1 VVRRRKG
8 AAVSLS
14 RRRTRAGQP
23 GPRPA
28 EAKPVKPA
36 KRLQRAA
43 APAPRGGGPAY
54 PLLEAQEVLGSIVA
68 FSREVSADMGE
79 EQLFELFH
87 RTLRE
92 LLPNRLVAVRR
103 IDPRTLRV
111 AHILAEDELVPS
123 AEELPPAGP
132 DDALTGELRLIF
144 QRGTAGF
151 SVPLLA
157 GGELVGEVH
166 VNYEARSGGPAL
178 PLREDEAL
186 IIPLANHVAVVVHT
200 RRLLRETAYL
210 QHYLEQ
216 LIDQANFLIIA
227 TDLAGHVTVWNR
239 AMNKLTGFAR
249 VQAVGREL
257 LPWLA
262 QLGAPDI
269 GLVLKQVGASG
280 EPATREVKLPSVG
293 GAVLRAAF
301 NVVPVRGQ
309 GGQADA
315 ILAIGQDV
323 TALRSLQ
330 SQVIHAEKLATV
342 GQIAAGVAHEINN
355 PLTSIQVCAEFV
367 LRKAQMAVLGRAQN
381 AFEEPDID
389 RLKKIQEG
397 AERIRRFARDLVSY
411 ARPSGSEVEKVSL
424 NEVVEQGLSFCEHI
438 LGDAQADLER
448 DLNRSLPPIQA
459 IRDQLLQVV
468 INLVTN
474 AAHAL
479 GERGGLV
486 RVRTYS
492 SSDATV
498 SMAVSDTGAGIKDED
513 RPHIFEPFFSTKP
526 AGRGTGLGL
535 SVVRNIIYAHGG
547 QISFQTRPGSG
558 TTFVVT
564 LPTNHLVS
572 PNLEGEK
579 PTI

>member
-1 VVRRRKG
+1 MKARARAG
-8 AAVSLS
+8 AS
-14 RRRTRAGQP
+14 RRRDSP
-23 GPRPA
+23 F
-28 EAKPVKPA
+28 
-36 KRLQRAA
+36 
-43 APAPRGGGPAY
+43 
-54 PLLEAQEVLGSIVA
+54 PLLEAAEVLASIVS

-79 EQLFELFH
+79 EQLFELFY

-111 AHILAEDELVPS
+111 AHILAEDDLVPN
-123 AEELPPAGP
+123 AEELPPVGP
-132 DDALTGELRLIF
+132 EDAEKGELRLVF
-144 QRGTAGF
+144 KKGVAGF

-157 GGELVGEVH
+157 GGELTGEVH
-166 VNYEARSGGPAL
+166 VNYRAVRPAGRRAGVL
-178 PLREDEAL
+178 PLRQDEGL
-186 IIPLANHVAVVVHT
+186 VIPLANHVAVVVHT

-216 LIDQANFLIIA
+216 LIDQATFLIIA
-227 TDLAGHVTVWNR
+227 TDLAGRVTVWNR
-239 AMNKLTGFAR
+239 AMNKLTGFPR
-249 VQAVGREL
+249 SHAVGREL
-257 LPWLA
+257 LPWLS

-269 GLVLKQVGASG
+269 GLVCKQVGASG
-280 EPATREVKLPSVG
+280 EAATREVKLPSVG

-301 NVVPVRGQ
+301 NVVPVRGS
-309 GGQADA
+309 GGPNDAVA

-355 PLTSIQVCAEFV
+355 PLTSIQVCAEAV
-367 LRKAQMAVLGRAQN
+367 LRKANAAVAGKAQN
-381 AFEEPDID
+381 AFDEPDVD

-448 DLNRSLPPIQA
+448 DLNRALPPIQA

-479 GERGGLV
+479 GERGGQV

-492 SSDATV
+492 SSEATV
-498 SMAVSDTGAGIKDED
+498 SMAVSDSGTGIKDED

-535 SVVRNIIYAHGG
+535 SVVRNIIYSHGG

-572 PNLEGEK
+572 PPTKEGH
-579 PTI
+579 PAP

>member
-1 VVRRRKG
+1 M
-8 AAVSLS
+8 AA
-14 RRRTRAGQP
+14 RG
-23 GPRPA
+23 
-28 EAKPVKPA
+28 K
-36 KRLQRAA
+36 RAA
-43 APAPRGGGPAY
+43 SPARPRAVKRVARKIPQAF
-54 PLLEAQEVLGSIVA
+54 PLLDANQTLNAIVA

-111 AHILAEDELVPS
+111 AHILAEDELVPN

-132 DDALTGELRLIF
+132 DDAATGELRLMF
-144 QRGTAGF
+144 QKGVAGF

-157 GGELVGEVH
+157 GGELTGEVH
-166 VNYEARSGGPAL
+166 VNYRAVRGKAPA
-178 PLREDEAL
+178 PVKQDEGL
-186 IIPLANHVAVVVHT
+186 VIPLANHVAVVVHT

-216 LIDQANFLIIA
+216 LIDQATFLIIA
-227 TDLAGHVTVWNR
+227 TDLAGRVTVWNR
-239 AMNKLTGFAR
+239 AMNKLTGFPR
-249 VQAVGREL
+249 VQALGREL
-257 LPWLA
+257 LPWLS

-301 NVVPVRGQ
+301 NVVTVRGQ

-355 PLTSIQVCAEFV
+355 PLTSIQVCAEAV
-367 LRKAQMAVLGRAQN
+367 LRKAQKAVAGTAQN
-381 AFEEPDID
+381 AFEEPDVD

-438 LGDAQADLER
+438 LSDAQAKLER
-448 DLNRSLPPIQA
+448 DLHRSLPPIQA

-479 GERGGLV
+479 GERGGMV
-486 RVRTYS
+486 RVRTYKS
-492 SSDATV
+492 TEATV
-498 SMAVSDTGAGIKDED
+498 SMAVTDSGTGIRDED

-535 SVVRNIIYAHGG
+535 SVVRNIIYSHGG
-547 QISFQTRPGSG
+547 QISFQTRPASG

-564 LPTNHLVS
+564 LPINHLVS
-572 PNLEGEK
+572 P
-579 PTI
+579 

>member
-1 VVRRRKG
+1 VAGRGK
-8 AAVSLS
+8 AAGTRS
-14 RRRTRAGQP
+14 RRRPT
-23 GPRPA
+23 
-28 EAKPVKPA
+28 KPA
-36 KRLQRAA
+36 K
-43 APAPRGGGPAY
+43 APRKPATKPAKSRGGRGRTAF
-54 PLLEAQEVLGSIVA
+54 PLLEAADVLRSIVA

-111 AHILAEDELVPS
+111 AHILAEDDLVPN
-123 AEELPPAGP
+123 AEELPPPPP
-132 DDALTGELRLIF
+132 DGAELRLIF
-144 QRGTAGF
+144 QKGTAGF
-151 SVPLLA
+151 AVPLLA
-157 GGELVGEVH
+157 GGELTGEVH
-166 VNYEARSGGPAL
+166 VNYPATRAQAGAL

-186 IIPLANHVAVVVHT
+186 VIPLANHVAVVVHT

-216 LIDQANFLIIA
+216 LIDQATFLIIA

-239 AMNKLTGFAR
+239 AMNKLTGFPR
-249 VQAVGREL
+249 VQTVGREL

-355 PLTSIQVCAEFV
+355 PLTSIQVCAEAV
-367 LRKAQMAVLGRAQN
+367 LRKAQLAVAGRAQN
-381 AFEEPDID
+381 GFDEPDVD

-438 LGDAQADLER
+438 LNDARAQLETDLHR
-448 DLNRSLPPIQA
+448 ALPPIRA

-479 GERGGLV
+479 NERGGQV

-492 SSDATV
+492 TSEATV
-498 SMAVSDTGAGIKDED
+498 SMAVSDTGSGIKDED

-535 SVVRNIIYAHGG
+535 SVVRNIIFAHGG

-564 LPTNHLVS
+564 LPINHLVS
-572 PNLEGEK
+572 P
-579 PTI
+579 

>member
-1 VVRRRKG
+1 MRKT
-8 AAVSLS
+8 ASVA
-14 RRRTRAGQP
+14 P
-23 GPRPA
+23 PRP
-28 EAKPVKPA
+28 
-36 KRLQRAA
+36 RRA
-43 APAPRGGGPAY
+43 RGRKPAY
-54 PLLEAQEVLGSIVA
+54 PLLKAQEVLRSITA

-79 EQLFELFH
+79 EELFQLFH

-92 LLPNRLVAVRR
+92 LLPNRMVAVRR
-103 IDPRTLRV
+103 IDPRTLTV
-111 AHILAEDELVPS
+111 AHILADETLVPRAAS
-123 AEELPPAGP
+123 LPP
-132 DDALTGELRLIF
+132 LTPGTEGVVDSRRLIF
-144 QRGTAGF
+144 ADGAVGF
-151 SVPLLA
+151 AVPLLA
-157 GGELVGEVH
+157 GGELTGEVH
-166 VNYEARSGGPAL
+166 VNYRAGL
-178 PLREDEAL
+178 PRYPISEDESL
-186 IIPLANHVAVVVHT
+186 VVPIANHVAVVVHT
-200 RRLLRETAYL
+200 RRLLRGTAYL

-227 TDLAGHVTVWNR
+227 SDLAGRVTVWNR
-239 AMNKLTGFAR
+239 AMNKLTGFSR
-249 VQAVGREL
+249 SQAVGREL
-257 LPWLA
+257 LPWLT

-269 GLVLKQVGASG
+269 ALVIKQVGASG

-301 NVVPVRGQ
+301 NVVTVRGQ

-355 PLTSIQVCAEFV
+355 PLTSIQVCAEAV
-367 LRKAQMAVLGRAQN
+367 LRKAHLAVQGRAAN
-381 AFEEPDID
+381 SFDAADED
-389 RLKKIQEG
+389 RLRKIQEG

-411 ARPSGSEVEKVSL
+411 ARPSGTEVELVSL
-424 NEVVEQGLSFCEHI
+424 NEVVEQALSFCEHI
-438 LGDAQADLER
+438 IEDTRARLDR
-448 DLNRSLPPIQA
+448 DLSRSLPAIQA

-479 GERGGLV
+479 GDRGGQI
-486 RVRTYS
+486 RVRTWS
-492 SSDATV
+492 AGEAAV
-498 SMAVSDTGAGIKDED
+498 SLAVSDSGVGIRDED

-547 QISFQTRPGSG
+547 SISFQTRPGSG

-564 LPTNHLVS
+564 LPINHLVS
-572 PNLEGEK
+572 PPIEGAT
-579 PTI
+579 PAI

>member
-1 VVRRRKG
+1 VVGGRKRAEVRKG
-8 AAVSLS
+8 AGKA
-14 RRRTRAGQP
+14 
-23 GPRPA
+23 PA
-28 EAKPVKPA
+28 E
-36 KRLQRAA
+36 KRARSRATKSA
-43 APAPRGGGPAY
+43 F
-54 PLLEAQEVLGSIVA
+54 PLLEAQDVLRSIVA

-111 AHILAEDELVPS
+111 AHILAEDELVPN
-123 AEELPPAGP
+123 AEELPTAGP
-132 DDALTGELRLIF
+132 DDALLGEQRLIF
-144 QRGTAGF
+144 QKGTAGF
-151 SVPLLA
+151 AVPLLA
-157 GGELVGEVH
+157 GGELTGEVH
-166 VNYEARSGGPAL
+166 VNYGPL
-178 PLREDEAL
+178 PAGAGAPPLPIREDEAL
-186 IIPLANHVAVVVHT
+186 IIPIANHVAVVVHT
-200 RRLLRETAYL
+200 RRLLREHAYL

-239 AMNKLTGFAR
+239 AMNKLTGFPR
-249 VQAVGREL
+249 LQAVGREL

-367 LRKAQMAVLGRAQN
+367 LRKAQLATMGRAQN

-438 LGDAQADLER
+438 LSDAQARLER
-448 DLNRSLPPIQA
+448 DLNRSLPAIQA

-479 GERGGLV
+479 GERGGQV

-492 SSDATV
+492 TADATV
-498 SMAVSDTGAGIKDED
+498 SMAVSDTGTGIKDED

-564 LPTNHLVS
+564 LPINHLVS
-572 PNLEGEK
+572 PSVEGVQ
-579 PTI
+579 PAI

>member
-1 VVRRRKG
+1 MVRRRKG
-8 AAVSLS
+8 KKAPPARRPPKRKAPAKAAPK
-14 RRRTRAGQP
+14 RRRETSP
-23 GPRPA
+23 
-28 EAKPVKPA
+28 
-36 KRLQRAA
+36 
-43 APAPRGGGPAY
+43 Y
-54 PLLEAQEVLGSIVA
+54 PLLEAAEVLTSIVS

-111 AHILAEDELVPS
+111 AHILAEDDLVPN
-123 AEELPPAGP
+123 AEEMPPAGP
-132 DDALTGELRLIF
+132 EDAETGELRLIF
-144 QRGTAGF
+144 QKGVAGF

-157 GGELVGEVH
+157 GGELTGEVH
-166 VNYEARSGGPAL
+166 VNYRAVRGTGKPPVL
-178 PLREDEAL
+178 PLRQDEGL
-186 IIPLANHVAVVVHT
+186 VIPLANHIAVVVHT

-216 LIDQANFLIIA
+216 LIDQATFLIIA
-227 TDLAGHVTVWNR
+227 TDLAGRVTVWNR
-239 AMNKLTGFAR
+239 AMNKLTGFSR
-249 VQAVGREL
+249 GHAVGREL

-269 GLVLKQVGASG
+269 GLVCKQVGAGG
-280 EPATREVKLPSVG
+280 EPATREVKLPTVG

-315 ILAIGQDV
+315 VLAIGQDV

-355 PLTSIQVCAEFV
+355 PLTSIQVCAQAV
-367 LRKAQMAVLGRAQN
+367 LRKATLAVTGKAQN
-381 AFEEPDID
+381 AFDEPDLD
-389 RLKKIQEG
+389 RLKKIEEG

-438 LGDAQADLER
+438 LNDAQAKLER
-448 DLNRSLPPIQA
+448 DLIRATPPIFA

-479 GERGGLV
+479 GERGGQV

-492 SSDATV
+492 TSDATV
-498 SMAVSDTGAGIKDED
+498 SLAVSDTGVGIKDED

-535 SVVRNIIYAHGG
+535 SVVRNIIYSHGG

-564 LPTNHLVS
+564 LPINHLVS
-572 PNLEGEK
+572 PASEGAK
-579 PTI
+579 PAI

>member
-1 VVRRRKG
+1 VPRRRPQAKIRG
-8 AAVSLS
+8 RTSA
-14 RRRTRAGQP
+14 RRRRDTP
-23 GPRPA
+23 
-28 EAKPVKPA
+28 
-36 KRLQRAA
+36 
-43 APAPRGGGPAY
+43 Y
-54 PLLEAQEVLGSIVA
+54 PLLEAAEVLASIVS

-92 LLPNRLVAVRR
+92 LLPNRMVAVRR

-111 AHILAEDELVPS
+111 AHILAEDELVAN

-132 DDALTGELRLIF
+132 DDAETGKLRFIF
-144 QRGTAGF
+144 KKGVAGF

-157 GGELVGEVH
+157 GGELTGEVH
-166 VNYEARSGGPAL
+166 VNYRAVHPAPRRAPVL
-178 PLREDEAL
+178 PLRQDEGL
-186 IIPLANHVAVVVHT
+186 VIPLANHVAVVAHT

-216 LIDQANFLIIA
+216 LIDQATFLIIA
-227 TDLAGHVTVWNR
+227 TDLAGRVTVWNR
-239 AMNKLTGFAR
+239 AMNKLTGFPR
-249 VQAVGREL
+249 SHAVGREL
-257 LPWLA
+257 LPWLS

-280 EPATREVKLPSVG
+280 EAATREVKLPSVG

-301 NVVPVRGQ
+301 NVVPVRGS
-309 GGQADA
+309 GGPNDAVA

-355 PLTSIQVCAEFV
+355 PLTSIQVCAEAV
-367 LRKAQMAVLGRAQN
+367 LRKAHAAVSGRAQN
-381 AFEEPDID
+381 AFDEPDVD

-438 LGDAQADLER
+438 LSDSRADLER
-448 DLNRSLPPIQA
+448 DLFRGLPAIHA

-479 GERGGLV
+479 GERGGQV

-492 SSDATV
+492 SSEATV

-564 LPTNHLVS
+564 LPINHLVS
-572 PNLEGEK
+572 PASEGAK
-579 PTI
+579 PAR